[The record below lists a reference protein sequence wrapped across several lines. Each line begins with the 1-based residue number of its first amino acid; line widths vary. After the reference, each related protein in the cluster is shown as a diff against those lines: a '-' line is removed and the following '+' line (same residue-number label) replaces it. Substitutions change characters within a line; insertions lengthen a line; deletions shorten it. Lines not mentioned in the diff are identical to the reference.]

1 MSTYQILSAAG
12 KIARKSTLA
21 QFQEQVDIAELM
33 AAHREKGA
41 VDSGSFNTLMAAMR
55 NRSAPDRVGIGKYLL
70 DQGWQVVSQEGQ
82 VNELLVL
89 MSSSGRQ
96 PELEAPLVERL
107 LAGGCD
113 PNSLERR
120 GDRPL
125 WLLFHNRK
133 TDEELAPLY
142 EVFFSCDHLDFTRQ
156 DNNGDSVYRRLLTSH
171 YRSWRQEGIR
181 RVREYLREHG
191 QDVPRL
197 GEDPRRNFP
206 V

>member
-12 KIARKSTLA
+12 KMARKSTLA
-21 QFQEQVDIAELM
+21 GFKEQVDIAELM
-33 AAHREKGA
+33 AAHRAKGP

-55 NRSAPDRVGIGKYLL
+55 NRSAPDRVGIGRYLL
-70 DQGWQVVSQEGQ
+70 DQGWRVVSQEGL

-89 MSSSGRQ
+89 LSTPGRE
-96 PELEAPLVERL
+96 PELEAPLVDQL
-107 LAGGCD
+107 LAAGCD

-142 EVFFSCDHLDFTRQ
+142 DVFFSYDHLDFTRQ
-156 DNNGDSVYRRLLTSH
+156 ATNGDSVYRRLLNSH
-171 YRSWRQEGIR
+171 YRSWRQQGIQ
-181 RVREYLREHG
+181 RVQDYLREHG
-191 QDVPRL
+191 QEIPRL
-197 GEDPRRNFP
+197 GEDPRRNIP